1 MEKMPYSE
9 ALHEA
14 LPAME
19 FPAAHDVTST
29 DWRQQLPVLTAGS
42 VTLRAMRLEDAESL
56 CQLLTT
62 AEVARFISPPPST
75 VEGFRRF
82 IAWAGREQIAGRY
95 ACFAVVPAGTDTAV
109 GIFQVRQLD
118 ASFQNAEWGFVV
130 GSSHWGTGLFAD
142 GAKLVVDFAV
152 DTIGVHRLEARAA
165 VPNGRGN
172 GALAKVGAVREAV
185 LRQSFE
191 RNGQRY
197 DQHLWSILAADW
209 RAARQLTAT
218 SVH

>member
-9 ALHEA
+9 ALHA
-14 LPAME
+14 SLPAME

-29 DWRQQLPVLTAGS
+29 NWRQQLPVLAAGS
-42 VTLRAMRLEDAESL
+42 VTLRAMRIDDAESL
-56 CQLLTT
+56 CLLLTT
-62 AEVARFISPPPST
+62 AEVARFVSPPPST

-82 IAWAGREQIAGRY
+82 ITWAGREQAAGRY

-118 ASFQNAEWGFVV
+118 SEFRNAEWGFVIA
-130 GSSHWGTGLFAD
+130 SPHWGTGLFAD

-152 DTIGVHRLEARAA
+152 DTIGVNRLEARAA

-191 RNGQRY
+191 RDGLRY
-197 DQHLWSILAADW
+197 DQHLWSILASDW
-209 RAARQLTAT
+209 RAASQVTSA

>member
-9 ALHEA
+9 ALHA
-14 LPAME
+14 SLPAME
-19 FPAAHDVTST
+19 FPVAHDVAST
-29 DWRQQLPVLTAGS
+29 DWRQQLPVLAAGA
-42 VTLRAMRLEDAESL
+42 VTLRAMRIEDAESL

-62 AEVARFISPPPST
+62 AEVARFVSPPPST

-82 IAWAGREQIAGRY
+82 IAWAGREQAAGKY

-109 GIFQVRQLD
+109 GLFQVRQLD
-118 ASFQNAEWGFVV
+118 SEFQNAEWGFVI
-130 GSSHWGTGLFAD
+130 GSPYWGTGLFAE
-142 GAKLVVDFAV
+142 GAQLVVDFAV
-152 DTIGVHRLEARAA
+152 DTIGVNRLEARAA

-172 GALAKVGAVREAV
+172 GALAKVGAVREAL

-197 DQHLWSILAADW
+197 DQHLWSILASDW
-209 RAARQLTAT
+209 RAARQVTSA

>member
-9 ALHEA
+9 ALHAA
-14 LPAME
+14 LPALE
-19 FPAAHDVTST
+19 YPGARDVTTS
-29 DWRQQLPVLTAGS
+29 DWRQQLPVLAAGS
-42 VTLRAMRLEDAESL
+42 VTLRALRASDAESL
-56 CQLLTT
+56 CRLLTT
-62 AEVARFISPPPST
+62 AEVARFISPPPTS

-82 IAWAGREQIAGRY
+82 IAWAGHEQAAGRY

-118 ASFQNAEWGFVV
+118 AAFQNAEWGFVM
-130 GSSHWGTGLFAD
+130 GSAHWGTGLFAD
-142 GAKLVVDFAV
+142 GARLVVDFAV
-152 DTIGVHRLEARAA
+152 DTIGVNRLEARAA
-165 VPNGRGN
+165 VLNGRGN

-191 RNGQRY
+191 QHGQLY
-197 DQHLWSILAADW
+197 DQHLWSILASDW
-209 RAARQLTAT
+209 RAARRVNTP

>member
-9 ALHEA
+9 ALHAA

-19 FPAAHDVTST
+19 YPAAHAVTTS
-29 DWRQQLPVLTAGS
+29 DWRRQLPVLAAGS
-42 VTLRAMRLEDAESL
+42 VRLRGLRASDAESL

-62 AEVARFISPPPST
+62 AEVARFISPPPTS

-82 IAWAGREQIAGRY
+82 IEWAGREQAAGRY

-118 ASFQNAEWGFVV
+118 AMFQNAEWGFVM
-130 GSSHWGTGLFAD
+130 GAAYWGTGLFAE
-142 GAKLVVDFAV
+142 GAKMVVDFAV
-152 DTIGVHRLEARAA
+152 DTLGVNRLEARAA
-165 VPNGRGN
+165 VLNGRGN

-191 RNGQRY
+191 RHGQYY

-209 RAARQLTAT
+209 RAARRVNRP